1 MYLRRIYTYVYVSI
15 WINGCMYVCMHVRG
29 FVVMTF
35 NTVTKSDF
43 NLEHFLPAPRLGHRG
58 NSGLFLFRSPAL
70 CFRLFRQGNYV
81 FFDFLVLGLH
91 GLGLVEQPRG
101 PWGGPGGILGG
112 PGGAPGRS
120 PGGGSGEGLGGGF
133 RDGFGDGFGVH
144 YFGGLDFSS
153 GNSEAT

>member
-1 MYLRRIYTYVYVSI
+1 MYVCICGEYIHMCMHVSI

-101 PWGGPGGILGG
+101 PWGGPGGILYIYIYIYIYTYIYIYIYIYIYVSAQNFYICVCMYLYG
-112 PGGAPGRS
+112 
-120 PGGGSGEGLGGGF
+120 
-133 RDGFGDGFGVH
+133 
-144 YFGGLDFSS
+144 
-153 GNSEAT
+153 